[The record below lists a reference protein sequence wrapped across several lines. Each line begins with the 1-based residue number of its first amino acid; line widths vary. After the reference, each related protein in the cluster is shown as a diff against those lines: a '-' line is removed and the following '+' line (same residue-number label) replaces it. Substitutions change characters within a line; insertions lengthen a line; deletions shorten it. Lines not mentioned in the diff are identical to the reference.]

1 MIYMDTTTTEFVGRF
16 AGKLARNGGHNPL
29 FPRDIFGIPMFFI
42 WNLLIVLIVVLIF
55 YWILRGSRQVHETP
69 MDLLKKRYVLG
80 EIDKE
85 TFEGMK
91 RTISD

>member
-1 MIYMDTTTTEFVGRF
+1 MNTTTTAFAGRF
-16 AGKLARNGGHNPL
+16 AGNLARNVHNPL

-55 YWILRGSRQVHETP
+55 YWILRGSRQVRETP

-85 TFEGMK
+85 TFEEMK
-91 RTISD
+91 KTIGD